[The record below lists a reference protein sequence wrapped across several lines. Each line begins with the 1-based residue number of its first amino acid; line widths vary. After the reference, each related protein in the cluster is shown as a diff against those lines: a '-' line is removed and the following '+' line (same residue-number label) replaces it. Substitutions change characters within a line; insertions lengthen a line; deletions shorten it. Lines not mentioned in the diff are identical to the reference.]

1 MPTRS
6 GLCVYCGVRPA
17 VSDDHVPPRAL
28 CAKPR
33 PSDLVVVP
41 SCKPCNEGA
50 SKDDEYFKTVLV
62 LKDKAGNHP
71 EALAVRDSVFRGL
84 AKPRKIRFTRRL
96 LAGVRDVSIR
106 TEAGLHL
113 GRSAA
118 FDVDL
123 TRLDR
128 VVARVTR
135 GLYWHHHNHVRL
147 PHDHEVVTW
156 SEEGLRGIAR
166 QAAQRMRRVLIEP
179 VLANPPDLIGR
190 GVLRYW
196 HAASD
201 REHVTGWL
209 LEFYGDVRFLAF
221 TVPKIA
227 SADQKPRGAIGAIKG
242 AIASD

>member
-1 MPTRS
+1 
-6 GLCVYCGVRPA
+6 
-17 VSDDHVPPRAL
+17 
-28 CAKPR
+28 
-33 PSDLVVVP
+33 VP

-62 LKDKAGNHP
+62 LKDRAGNHP
-71 EALAVRDSVFRGL
+71 EALAIRDSVFRGL

-96 LAGVRDVSIR
+96 LAGVRDVKLR
-106 TEAGLHL
+106 TAAGLHL

-123 TRLDR
+123 ARLDR

-135 GLYWHHHNHVRL
+135 GLYWHHHNRARL
-147 PHDHEVVTW
+147 PHDHEVVVW
-156 SEEGLRGIAR
+156 SEEGLRGIGC
-166 QAAQRMRRVLIEP
+166 QHAQQIRRVLLEP
-179 VLANPPDLIGR
+179 VLANPPVLIGR
-190 GVLRYW
+190 GVLKYW

-221 TVPKIA
+221 TVPTIA
-227 SADQKPRGAIGAIKG
+227 SADQKPTAATGAIKG
-242 AIASD
+242 AIAGD